1 VGYLV
6 KYLLIALSFTFL
18 QFIFYW
24 HSDIFRDEIFNLVKG
39 KASGAISHELF
50 FLGLYACLCLI
61 LYFRKIKDIAYKDM
75 IIFLIPIAAYACMFS
90 SVIWHPQWLILL
102 TPYFAFSYYFIKH
115 KKLFFFV
122 EIIGALAFMWITV
135 NGWPNNVDAG
145 MVNRGAL
152 KYLMPQP
159 LLNISDFLKPE
170 YNLIFRKI
178 FSFYLFFPILLIC
191 YEHFIQKK
199 IKQTNYFNFEKFLT
213 LRFLLGNGVFFIFAL
228 ICTFIPMSLAIS
240 VNPDAPFKKLNE
252 EILAPQAQI
261 AIGEIFGNQEVIQ
274 TFKVSSNNFSGFKVM
289 LATYMRTNNH
299 PVKFILKS
307 ADGEIIM
314 EEILSAKIIH
324 DNSYK
329 GFMFPVQLNSK
340 DKLYKLFIASPASFS
355 GNAITAWATK
365 NDSHLNGELTFAG
378 NKLDGDLVMNI
389 YYQPNAKIAQ

>member
-1 VGYLV
+1 
-6 KYLLIALSFTFL
+6 
-18 QFIFYW
+18 
-24 HSDIFRDEIFNLVKG
+24 
-39 KASGAISHELF
+39 
-50 FLGLYACLCLI
+50 
-61 LYFRKIKDIAYKDM
+61 
-75 IIFLIPIAAYACMFS
+75 MFS

-199 IKQTNYFNFEKFLT
+199 IKQVKYFNFEKFLT
-213 LRFLLGNGVFFIFAL
+213 LRFLLGNSIFFGFAL

-240 VNPDAPFKKLNE
+240 VNPDAYLKKLNE
-252 EILAPQAQI
+252 EIFLPGPQT
-261 AIGEIFGNQEVIQ
+261 AIGEIFGNKKAIQ
-274 TFKVSSNNFSGFKVM
+274 TFMASQNNLSGLSVM
-289 LATYMRTNNH
+289 LATYMRNNNQA
-299 PVKFILKS
+299 VKFTLES
-307 ADGEIIM
+307 ADGEKIA
-314 EEILSAKIIH
+314 EEIIDAKKIF
-324 DNSYK
+324 DNRFK
-329 GFMFPVQLNSK
+329 GFSFPNQPNSK
-340 DKLYKLFIASPASFS
+340 GKIYKFFISSTDSFS

-378 NKLDGDLVMNI
+378 NNLDGDLVMNL